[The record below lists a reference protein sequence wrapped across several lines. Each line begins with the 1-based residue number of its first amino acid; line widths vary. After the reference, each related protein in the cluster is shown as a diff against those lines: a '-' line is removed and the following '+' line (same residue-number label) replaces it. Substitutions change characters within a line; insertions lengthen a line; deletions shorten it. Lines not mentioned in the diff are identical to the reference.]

1 MCACAAR
8 SWTSAAHCLQGDKT
22 MDSFLQSWSPRVLS
36 VLRIMTGLL
45 FLQHGTAKLLG
56 FPKVPDFVNLQLAS
70 LIGVSGILELVGGAL
85 IVIGLFT
92 RVTAFVLSGMM
103 AVAYFLAHAS
113 QHFFPLIN
121 QGELAIL
128 YCFVFLY
135 FVFAGGGAWSVD
147 AARGA
152 R

>member
-1 MCACAAR
+1 MN
-8 SWTSAAHCLQGDKT
+8 
-22 MDSFLQSWSPRVLS
+22 SFFQTWSPRVLS

-45 FLQHGTAKLLG
+45 FLEHGTAKLLG
-56 FPKVPDFVNLQLAS
+56 FPNVPDFVNLQLAS

-92 RVTAFVLSGMM
+92 RATAFVLCGMM
-103 AVAYFLAHAS
+103 AVAYFLAHAV

-147 AARGA
+147 AMRGA